1 MKFLNIRA
9 TVLFISILLTIPAW
23 IQAKASDEPHQEKKE
38 IAIDEIINHHISDS
52 HKWVIFSYEGKEHQ
66 THELAIHLPVILYYQ
81 GSFLFSCSSKFEHNK
96 IVEKNGVHYVMH
108 HDKVYITNANGDL
121 EEDAEGDIIN
131 AKPLDIS
138 ITRNVT
144 SLFLSVVLMLWLFI
158 GIARKYR
165 QSEKPAGMQSAME
178 AIIIFVNKDIVE
190 SQIGKNSSRY
200 APYLLTLF
208 FFIWINNLIGLFPV
222 FPGSSN
228 LSGNIAFTGI
238 LAVFTFIITTL
249 SGNKHYWKEVFV
261 VPGVP
266 VLLKVILVPIEIIS
280 MFTKPFTLLIRLFAN
295 VTGGHII
302 IISLISIIFIA
313 QSFAMAPVSI
323 LLSLAILMLE
333 LIFGLLQAYIF
344 TLLSALYIGLATQE
358 AEH

>member
-1 MKFLNIRA
+1 MKFFKFRA
-9 TVLFISILLTIPAW
+9 SVLFITLLLSAPAW
-23 IQAKASDEPHQEKKE
+23 IQAEVHDAAHKE
-38 IAIDEIINHHISDS
+38 DGGVEIDQIINHHISDS
-52 HKWVIFSYEGKEHQ
+52 HKWSIFSYQGKDHQ
-66 THELAIHLPVILYYQ
+66 TKELAIHLPIILYYQ
-81 GSFLFSCSSKFEHNK
+81 GSVLLSCSSEFEHNQV
-96 IVEKNGVHYVMH
+96 VEKEGTYYVMH
-108 HDKVYITNANGDL
+108 HDKLYITNADGEL
-121 EEDAEGDIIN
+121 TKDAEGAITN
-131 AKPLDIS
+131 PKPLDLS

-144 SLFLSVVLMLWLFI
+144 SLFFSVALMLWLFI
-158 GIARKYR
+158 SVAKKYKQR
-165 QSEKPAGMQSAME
+165 EKPSGMQSAME

-238 LAVFTFIITTL
+238 LAVFTFFITTF
-249 SGNKHYWKEVFV
+249 SGNKHYWKEVFM

-280 MFTKPFTLLIRLFAN
+280 LFTKPFTLLIRLFAN

-302 IISLISIIFIA
+302 IISLVSIIFIA
-313 QSFAMAPVSI
+313 QSYAMAPISI
-323 LLSLAILMLE
+323 LLSLVIFVLE